1 MTTWRVVNTDIF
13 DVKAD
18 GLICSA
24 NPSLNLSGGVG
35 GAFLLRYG
43 NEMQDYLH
51 RHLRDR
57 NTHHV
62 ERGGVIIAPPCNSPF
77 IAVAHAVA
85 IDAFY
90 ETSIGVICQ
99 TYERA
104 LNQLATKNCRTVVAS
119 CLGCGYGRCPIN
131 EFIIA
136 LKSVAAIPFPTLDVV
151 TFATTD
157 SYLAEAIA
165 SRLASISAD

>member
-13 DVKAD
+13 DVNAD

-24 NPSLNLSGGVG
+24 NPSLNLSGGVV

-57 NTHHV
+57 NSHYV

-90 ETSIGVICQ
+90 ETSIGVICE

-104 LNQLATKNCRTVVAS
+104 LKQLAAENCRTVVAS

-131 EFIIA
+131 EFIISIQSVVA
-136 LKSVAAIPFPTLDVV
+136 LSFPTVDVV

-157 SYLAEAIA
+157 SYLAVSIA
-165 SRLASISAD
+165 SGLASIIAD